1 MEPRP
6 VWRCAFQDGVLATV
20 IALFVSFG
28 ASLATGRLFPANAA
42 ADKIMELTPPGVA
55 VHLISLLGIAAK
67 PFALAG
73 ALALLAVIGGVGGIA
88 ARLSASARPARPG
101 SGASPRTAASII
113 GAVLAAAAQAVV
125 LVVFFP
131 GIGVHAALL
140 MVALWMVVLLAI
152 RYRLPGSEGRR
163 WFLRRGLQ
171 AFGGLVMLSTAA
183 TWTLAAKVITGAH
196 PGRQLF
202 GFEPPMPRE
211 PSFAEISGLS
221 AEATPVSSFYVLSK
235 TVEAPV
241 VSADSWRLKVGG
253 LVQRPFQLSYDELL
267 GLPRVDQWMTLR
279 CVSNPVGGP
288 LIGNAYWSGVPLRQL
303 LDRAG
308 LQPGVSAVVLKAH
321 DTYSDSFPVER
332 AMLDHTIVAY
342 AMNGELLSHNHGFPA
357 RVLVPGLYGFKN
369 IKWLEEVELIAG
381 EYAGPWQRLGWT
393 KTATQTTFS
402 RIDIVRRTGER
413 SVAAGIAFAGDRG
426 IGAVELRVNDGQWV
440 AGQLNIP
447 PLSTLSWVQWR
458 HEFQA
463 SGQTTVTTRATDA
476 TGAVQEETQRGIYP
490 DGATGW
496 HSVSVEL

>member
-20 IALFVSFG
+20 ITLFVSFG
-28 ASLATGRLFPANAA
+28 ASMAMGRLFLANAV

-55 VHLISLLGIAAK
+55 VQLISFLGIAAK

-88 ARLSASARPARPG
+88 ARLSASAIPAR
-101 SGASPRTAASII
+101 SRSSVSRRTAAWIT
-113 GAVLAAAAQAVV
+113 GAVLAATAQGMV
-125 LVVFFP
+125 LMVFFP
-131 GIGVHAALL
+131 IGVPAALL
-140 MVALWMVVLLAI
+140 TVALWMVVLLAI
-152 RYRLPGSEGRR
+152 QRRLPASGGRR
-163 WFLRRGLQ
+163 WFLSRGLQ
-171 AFGGLVMLSTAA
+171 AFGGLVTLSTAA
-183 TWTLAAKVITGAH
+183 TWTLAAKVLTGAH

-202 GFEPPMPRE
+202 GFEPPLPRE
-211 PSFAEISGLS
+211 PSFVGIDGLS
-221 AEATPVSSFYVLSK
+221 AEATPVPSFYVLSK

-267 GLPRVDQWMTLR
+267 ALPRVDQWMTLR

-308 LQPGVSAVVLKAH
+308 IQPGVSAVVLKAH
-321 DTYSDSFPVER
+321 DTYSDSFPIDR
-332 AMLDHTIVAY
+332 AMLDHTLVAY

-369 IKWLEEVELIAG
+369 IKWLEEVELISG

-393 KTATQTTFS
+393 KTAIQTTFS
-402 RIDIVRRTGER
+402 RIDILRRLGAS

-426 IGAVELRVNDGQWV
+426 ISAVQLRVNDGQWV

-447 PLSTLSWVQWR
+447 PLSALAWVQWR

-463 SGQTTVTTRATDA
+463 SGQTTVTARAIDG
-476 TGAVQEETQRGIYP
+476 TGVVQEGTQRGIYP

-496 HSVSVEL
+496 HSLTVEL